1 MEQSFWGRL
10 LKAFLVPK
18 FPDMKC
24 ESFLYNN
31 MEHSLREKKEHTHAH
46 FFFSFFFFLP
56 AFLGLL
62 FSRCCIKL
70 DFVSII
76 IKMWS
81 VSVTKHTFQ
90 GS

>member
-1 MEQSFWGRL
+1 MGQSFWRL
-10 LKAFLVPK
+10 FMESFLVPK
-18 FPDMKC
+18 FYNMKC
-24 ESFLYNN
+24 ESFLHNN
-31 MEHSLREKKEHTHAH
+31 MEHSLLKKKKRNTL
-46 FFFSFFFFLP
+46 FFFLP
-56 AFLGLL
+56 VFLVLL

>member
-1 MEQSFWGRL
+1 MGQSFWRL
-10 LKAFLVPK
+10 FMETFLVPE
-18 FPDMKC
+18 FNNMKC
-24 ESFLYNN
+24 ESFLHNN
-31 MEHSLREKKEHTHAH
+31 TEHSLKKKKRETH
-46 FFFSFFFFLP
+46 FFFSLPVFLV
-56 AFLGLL
+56 LL